1 MTNEPGLRPAPHGC
15 TGLDQLA
22 ADLRSLGLRRG
33 QDLLIHCSLR
43 RMGQLDGGAATLLT
57 AIRDA
62 AGRRAT
68 LVVPTQTAGNSFS
81 SAAFRAA
88 TADLS
93 PERYAAYVAA
103 MPGFD
108 PASTPSAGMGAFA
121 EHVRTRSGARR
132 SGHPQSSFAATGP
145 RARACT
151 RVHDLD
157 CHLGNQSPLGWLYGA
172 DAAILLLGVGYSACT
187 AFHLAEYRLPGK
199 PPLRSYRCFVSEG
212 GMRAERKFT
221 DIDLDDSDFALLG
234 ADLEAAAASDD
245 SAGLR
250 RGLVGAA
257 ECRLVPMRLA
267 VDFART
273 WLIAHRQA
281 GADHDETA

>member
-1 MTNEPGLRPAPHGC
+1 MTNEPKLRPRSS
-15 TGLDQLA
+15 GLISRDQLV
-22 ADLRSLGLRRG
+22 ADLRSLGLHRG

-43 RMGQLDGGAATLLT
+43 RTGPVDGGATALLT
-57 AIRDA
+57 AIRDV
-62 AGRRAT
+62 AGPRAT
-68 LVVPTQTAGNSFS
+68 LVVSTQTAGNSFS

-88 TADLS
+88 TADLN

-108 PASTPSAGMGAFA
+108 PASTPSTGMGAFA
-121 EHVRTRSGARR
+121 EYVRTRPSARR
-132 SGHPQSSFAATGP
+132 SSHPQSSFAAIGL

-151 RVHDLD
+151 CVHDLE
-157 CHLGNQSPLGWLYGA
+157 CHLGDRSPLGWLYTAG
-172 DAAILLLGVGYSACT
+172 AAILLLGVGYSVCT

-199 PPLRSYRCFVSEG
+199 PPLRSYRCFVSEDG
-212 GMRAERKFT
+212 KRAERDFT

-234 ADLEAAAASDD
+234 ADLEAAAGSDG

-267 VDFART
+267 VDFARS

-281 GADHDETA
+281 RTGHDETE